1 MYPYLKLAITLL
13 RSLKRSKLSIDEL
26 GVIQCRV
33 GFTDID
39 PFMELNHARQLIY
52 MELGRWDFSYRT
64 GFLNLLK
71 QKGWGLTVGGISIR
85 YRRRVAFWQRFS
97 VTTRVVCHDGRWFYF
112 LQEIIKDE
120 KICSSALIKAG
131 AVSKQGLVPAIEAL
145 EAVGQGDWGHVIP
158 DWVQAWIDAE
168 GQRPWPK

>member
-1 MYPYLKLAITLL
+1 MFPYLKLAITLL
-13 RSLKRSKLSIDEL
+13 RSRKRSKLSIDET

-33 GFTDID
+33 GLTDID
-39 PFMELNHARQLIY
+39 PFMELNHARQITY

-64 GFLNLLK
+64 GFLDLLK

-85 YRRRVAFWQRFS
+85 YRRRVALWQRFS
-97 VTTRVVCHDGRWFYF
+97 VTTQVVCHDGRWFYF

-145 EAVGQGDWGHVIP
+145 EAVDQGDWGHDIP
-158 DWVQAWIDAE
+158 EWVQAWIDAE
-168 GQRPWPK
+168 GLRPWPK